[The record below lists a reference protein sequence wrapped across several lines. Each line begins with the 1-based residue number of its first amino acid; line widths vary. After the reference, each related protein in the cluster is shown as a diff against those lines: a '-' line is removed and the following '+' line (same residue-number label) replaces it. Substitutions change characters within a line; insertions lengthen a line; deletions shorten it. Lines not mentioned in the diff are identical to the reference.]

1 MLCSSLFVC
10 ADFNEDFSDGNYTDN
25 PTWIGD
31 YANFGVNAYKQLQSK
46 ASVTATSYLS
56 TSSTVNSEAEWTFFC
71 RITTKPT
78 AYNYMRFYLIS
89 STDNPLLGDGW
100 FVQVGGSNKNITLCH
115 QTAGEKET
123 VIANDARKQLLT
135 EVDNKVYVRVRLQGG
150 KFTLESKIMGTDNDF
165 VVEGEY
171 IASHSIG
178 QSAYFSILVKNTSE
192 TGNRYYVDDI
202 SVQGETNDNPIEPPT
217 TPDQWLDIYNDV
229 VINEIMFDPAVGGQE
244 YIELYNN
251 NATDS
256 LYLGVLAFTTLDSDG
271 EYMKFNTFSPFDV
284 IPAKGYAV
292 LCADADS
299 LRRFYNCPMETKVY
313 SSKWVK
319 KLPNSGATLCMVWCG
334 VGDTITMES
343 IDYSPR
349 WHHPLLDETK
359 GVSLERI
366 HPDLPSNESTSWQS
380 ASHDSGY
387 ATPAQQNSQY
397 QDIYT
402 ETTTTK
408 HVYTS
413 QDYFS
418 PNGDGVD
425 DVCLIHYQLPTAG
438 FVANIRILTANGL
451 NVHKLTINELLSAEG
466 TIPWDGRTTRGGI
479 ADIGVYVLM
488 CEFTH
493 TTTGQIIRAKLPI
506 VVSP

>member
-1 MLCSSLFVC
+1 MLCSSLFVW

-100 FVQVGGSNKNITLCH
+100 FVQVGGANKNITLC
-115 QTAGEKET
+115 QQIDGEKET

-135 EVDNKVYVRVRLQGG
+135 EVDNKVYVRVRLKGTT
-150 KFTLESKIMGTDNDF
+150 FSLESKIIGIDNDY
-165 VVEGEY
+165 VAEGQY
-171 IASHSIG
+171 QATHIGAST
-178 QSAYFSILVKNTSE
+178 YFSIVVKNTAQ
-192 TGNRYYVDDI
+192 TGLCYYADDI
-202 SVQGETNDNPIEPPT
+202 AVKGQTNTDTTNPNRPT
-217 TPDQWLDIYNDV
+217 ADRAAEADDV

-244 YIELYNN
+244 YIELYNHTEEN
-251 NATDS
+251 
-256 LYLGVLAFTTLDSDG
+256 LALSNLALTTLDSEG
-271 EYMKFNTFSPFDV
+271 EYMKLNRFPPASV
-284 IPAKGYAV
+284 IPAHGYAV
-292 LCADADS
+292 LCANADS
-299 LRRFYNCPMETKVY
+299 LRRFHHCPIEATVY
-313 SSKWVK
+313 STTWTK
-319 KLPNSGATLCMVWCG
+319 KLPNTGATLCLVLCNN
-334 VGDTITMES
+334 DTLT
-343 IDYSPR
+343 IDSVTYSPR

-380 ASHDSGY
+380 ASKESGY
-387 ATPAQQNSQY
+387 ATPAAINSQY

-402 ETTTTK
+402 EATTTK

-451 NVHKLTINELLSAEG
+451 NVHQLTINELLSSEG
-466 TIPWDGRTTRGGI
+466 TIPWDGRTARGGI

-506 VVSP
+506 VVSQ